1 MQAITLTGFGD
12 PDVMVWTDHPDPAP
26 AAGEVVIDVA
36 AAGVNRADINQRQG
50 HYPPPAGASEILG
63 LEVSGVISEVG
74 PAVSGWEIG
83 DRICALLSGGGYAER
98 VAVPASQV
106 LPIPDG
112 VDLHTAAALPEAAC
126 TVWSNLATTAH
137 LRRGETVLI
146 HGGGSGI
153 GTHAIQVVKALGAR
167 SAVTAGSSKKL
178 DACRGL
184 GADIL
189 INYTDADFVTAV
201 KENTDGHGVDVVLDN
216 MGAAY
221 LARNVTALAH
231 GGRLVVIGLQ
241 GGWDGTLNLAKL
253 MAKRASV
260 HSTSLRSRPTA
271 GRGGKADIVD
281 DVVKHVWPMISAGAV
296 RPVVHAA
303 LPIEDVSTAHRMLDD
318 PDTIGKVL
326 LSLT

>member
-1 MQAITLTGFGD
+1 MHAISLTGFGD
-12 PDVMVWTDHPDPAP
+12 PDVMQWTTHPQPVP

-36 AAGVNRADINQRQG
+36 AAGINRADINQRQG
-50 HYPPPAGASEILG
+50 HYPPPAGATEILG

-74 PAVSGWEIG
+74 PAVTGWEIG
-83 DRICALLSGGGYAER
+83 DRACALLSGGGYAER

-137 LRRGETVLI
+137 LRQGETVLI

-153 GTHAIQVVKALGAR
+153 GTHAIQVAQALGVR
-167 SAVTAGSSKKL
+167 VAVTAGSPKKL
-178 DACRGL
+178 DACRVL

-189 INYTDADFVTAV
+189 INYTDTDFVTAV
-201 KENTDGHGVDVVLDN
+201 KDSTDGHGVDVVLDN

-221 LARNVTALAH
+221 LARNVSALAD

-260 HSTSLRSRPTA
+260 HSTSLRSRPTT

-281 DVVKHVWPMISAGAV
+281 DVVKHVWPMISAATV
-296 RPVVHAA
+296 RPVVHAV
-303 LPIEDVSTAHRMLDD
+303 LPIGEVAAAHRMLDGT
-318 PDTIGKVL
+318 DTIGKVL
-326 LSLT
+326 VTLS

>member
-1 MQAITLTGFGD
+1 MQAISLTEFGA
-12 PDVMVWTDHPDPAP
+12 PDVMRWTTHPDPVP
-26 AAGEVVIDVA
+26 AVGEVVIDVA
-36 AAGVNRADINQRQG
+36 AIGVNRADINQRQG

-74 PAVSGWEIG
+74 PGVIEWEIG
-83 DRICALLSGGGYAER
+83 DRVCALLSGGGYAER

-106 LPIPDG
+106 LPIPTG
-112 VDLHTAAALPEAAC
+112 VDLLMAAALPEAAC
-126 TVWSNLATTAH
+126 TVWSNLVNTAH
-137 LRRGETVLI
+137 LREGETVLI

-153 GTHAIQVVKALGAR
+153 GTHAIQVARVLGAR
-167 SAVTAGSSKKL
+167 VAATAGTPKKL

-189 INYTDADFVTAV
+189 ANYTDTDFVTTLKDSTGGRGA
-201 KENTDGHGVDVVLDN
+201 DVVLDN

-221 LARNVTALAH
+221 LHRNLSTLAD

-260 HSTSLRSRPTA
+260 HSSSLRGRPAA
-271 GRGGKADIVD
+271 GRDGKADIVS
-281 DVVKHVWPMISAGAV
+281 DVVKHVWPMISATTV
-296 RPVVHAA
+296 RPIVHAV
-303 LPIEDVSTAHRMLDD
+303 LPVAEAAAAHRMLDY

-326 LSLT
+326 LRVA

>member
-1 MQAITLTGFGD
+1 MQAISVTEFGD
-12 PDVMVWTDHPDPAP
+12 PDVMRWTAHPEPVP

-74 PAVSGWEIG
+74 PAVTGWEIG
-83 DRICALLSGGGYAER
+83 DRVCALLSGGGYAER

-112 VDLHTAAALPEAAC
+112 IDLHRAAALPEAAC

-153 GTHAIQVVKALGAR
+153 GTHAIQVAQALGAR
-167 SAVTAGSSKKL
+167 VAVTAGSSKKL
-178 DACRGL
+178 GACRGL

-189 INYTDADFVTAV
+189 INYTDTDFVTAV
-201 KENTDGHGVDVVLDN
+201 KDSTGGHGADVVLDN

-221 LARNVTALAH
+221 LPRNLSTLAD

-260 HSTSLRSRPTA
+260 HSTGLRSRPTA

-281 DVVKHVWPMISAGAV
+281 DVVKHVWPMISETTV
-296 RPVVHAA
+296 RPVVHAI
-303 LPIEDVSTAHRMLDD
+303 LPIGEVAAAHRMIDA
-318 PDTIGKVL
+318 PETIGKVL
-326 LSLT
+326 LRVS